1 MNISEIKNIAQR
13 KELNELLDS
22 NLFSLYDKVNSSIYK
37 LQNYIRQ
44 NPEIASYFKECLK
57 INNDYSSKLSKMLKS
72 IYELQN
78 KGK

>member
-1 MNISEIKNIAQR
+1 MNINEIENLLQR

-22 NLFSLYDKVNSSIYK
+22 NLFSLYDKVNSSLYDI
-37 LQNYIRQ
+37 QNYIRQ
-44 NPEIASYFKECLK
+44 NPEIASYFKDCVR
-57 INNDYSSKLSKMLKS
+57 INNEYSAKLSKMLKS